1 MVFSEALEHFTDMVT
16 MEIRIVG
23 VDEDVIQVH
32 EDTNIEEVAKNVVH
46 ELLKSGW
53 RIGESERHYTP
64 FKRAIASS
72 ECSFPFVAF
81 MDSDKMVGMLEVNVG
96 EQSCF
101 TQAVQEI
108 GDPG

>member
-1 MVFSEALEHFTDMVT
+1 MVT
-16 MEIRIVG
+16 MKIGIVG
-23 VDEDVIQVH
+23 VDEDVVQVH

-46 ELLKSGW
+46 ELLKGGW
-53 RIGESERHYTP
+53 RIGESEGHYTS

-81 MDSDKMVGMLEVNVG
+81 ADSDKMVGVSEVNVG

-101 TQAVQEI
+101 SWTVQDI